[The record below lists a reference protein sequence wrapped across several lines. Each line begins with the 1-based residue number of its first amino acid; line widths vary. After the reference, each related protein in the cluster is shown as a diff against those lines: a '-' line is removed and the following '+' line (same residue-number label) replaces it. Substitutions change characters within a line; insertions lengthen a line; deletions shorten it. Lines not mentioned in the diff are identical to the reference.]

1 MLFQRKR
8 SNTEICIKMDENLL
22 ERVKEVKYLGVI
34 LDENLNWKSHI
45 KYLTS
50 KITRASYILSKL
62 RHYVCFS
69 TLKMVYFSLV
79 HPYLSYCISSWGGIS
94 KTTLLPLFR
103 LQKKIVRIITF
114 SPYDCH
120 SSPLFYQLKIL
131 PLEYIYKYNLAL
143 TFHKINNNQISTG
156 SHNLVPINQIH
167 KHNTRL
173 SKNNNFFQP
182 FNRIRLGQTTYST
195 QGIKFWRELPIELK
209 NLPFKRFKFNVKQF
223 LLNLL
228 NDTIN

>member
-1 MLFQRKR
+1 MPQGSILGPLFFILYINDLPNICNLDVRLFADDACLLFSSKDPKEIEDIVNEELFKIGTWLKLNKLTVNYSKSNFMLFQRKR

-50 KITRASYILSKL
+50 KIARASYILSKL

-103 LQKKIVRIITF
+103 LQKKLLGLLL
-114 SPYDCH
+114 
-120 SSPLFYQLKIL
+120 LFIM
-131 PLEYIYKYNLAL
+131 ICMR
-143 TFHKINNNQISTG
+143 G
-156 SHNLVPINQIH
+156 V
-167 KHNTRL
+167 
-173 SKNNNFFQP
+173 FFR
-182 FNRIRLGQTTYST
+182 N
-195 QGIKFWRELPIELK
+195 
-209 NLPFKRFKFNVKQF
+209 
-223 LLNLL
+223 
-228 NDTIN
+228 